1 MKLSIWVQVCGF
13 YCVSLIHM
21 LPHYWCPVIQTMRT
35 PDMTHHHSIYYYCNI
50 SNTAALNELVGL
62 FQGARLEYSCFM
74 KVETFFFP
82 SSPLLSFPLLSS
94 PLLSSPLL
102 MLFLSSGLPTGL
114 AAGSRPPSERHRSTL
129 SFLLKNRVINAART
143 ASSSCVGVPL
153 MLQTCLA
160 EFPNN
165 LLPMPF

>member
-21 LPHYWCPVIQTMRT
+21 LPRYWCPVIQTMRT

-82 SSPLLSFPLLSS
+82 SSPLPSSPFLSSPLLSS

-102 MLFLSSGLPTGL
+102 
-114 AAGSRPPSERHRSTL
+114 
-129 SFLLKNRVINAART
+129 
-143 ASSSCVGVPL
+143 SSCYFCPRACPRAWPLVPGL
-153 MLQTCLA
+153 RVRDTAPHSLFCWKIASLT
-160 EFPNN
+160 
-165 LLPMPF
+165 LPGRPAAPAWVFL